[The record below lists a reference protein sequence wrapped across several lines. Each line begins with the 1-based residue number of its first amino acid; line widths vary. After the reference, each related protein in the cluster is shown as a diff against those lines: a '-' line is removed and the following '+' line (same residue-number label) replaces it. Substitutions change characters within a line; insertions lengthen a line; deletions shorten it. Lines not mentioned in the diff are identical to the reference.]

1 MKYQLMLNPETQ
13 LTLVTGF
20 GGKFT
25 AFINGNKAEQKNGH
39 FYIPVNNE
47 NKVLTIKRG
56 MLENIPKVTF
66 DGQQLLL
73 VKKLKAY
80 EWGISSLSLLLV
92 FIGGALGGIIGVLG
106 LLYSAKVFRS
116 ELPQVVKILLSIA
129 ISILAAGLYFVIA
142 AVLFS
147 AVEEFI

>member
-25 AFINGNKAEQKNGH
+25 TFINGTQVEQKNGQ
-39 FYIPVNNE
+39 YNIPVDNE
-47 NKVLTIKRG
+47 TKLLTIKRG
-56 MLENIPKVTF
+56 MIENIPKVTF
-66 DGQQLLL
+66 DGKRLHL

-80 EWGISSLSLLLV
+80 EWGISCLSLLLV
-92 FIGGALGGIIGVLG
+92 FIGGALGGVIGAIG
-106 LLYSAKVFRS
+106 LLFSAKVFRT
-116 ELPQVVKILLSIA
+116 ELPQAVKILFSIV

-142 AVLFS
+142 SLLLS
-147 AVEEFI
+147 ALEGTL